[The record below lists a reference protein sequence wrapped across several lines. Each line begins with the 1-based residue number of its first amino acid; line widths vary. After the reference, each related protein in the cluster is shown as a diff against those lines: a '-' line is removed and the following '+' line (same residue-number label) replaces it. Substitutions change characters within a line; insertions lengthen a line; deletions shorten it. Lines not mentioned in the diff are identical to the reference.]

1 VAIPDCRSE
10 CPKELLGSVS
20 GISACK
26 IC

>member
-1 VAIPDCRSE
+1 VASPDCRSE

>member
-1 VAIPDCRSE
+1 VAVSYCRSE
-10 CPKELLGSVS
+10 CPEELLGSVS